1 MRMRNFYQFDKSVF
15 GKIMVL
21 LAFSFFAFGCHT
33 GMEPVQVPQTTVK
46 KEEASRVPKESFPNN
61 TEINT
66 KLKSVNRQKRPET
79 SLQRDASGLLL
90 SENKSAKDP
99 IPFPSHAKK
108 TDKAQRHTQRDPF
121 ALPMILQEPKPVMQ
135 EPPLSMSGQQTV
147 SNPLDNKRRKT
158 VPGQN
163 QPAISINPH
172 NPCITGIF
180 DNGKEKFVLLRW
192 HQIQGVFRC
201 GEELGNGYYVKEITR
216 SSVVLCPQQNPWDTK
231 SITLPLR

>member
-1 MRMRNFYQFDKSVF
+1 MRNFYQFDKSVF

-66 KLKSVNRQKRPET
+66 KLKSVNSQKRPET

-108 TDKAQRHTQRDPF
+108 TAKAQRHTQRDPF

-158 VPGQN
+158 VPGKN
-163 QPAISINPH
+163 QPVISINPQD
-172 NPCITGIF
+172 PCITGIF

-201 GEELGNGYYVKEITR
+201 GEALGNGYYVKEITR
-216 SSVVLCPQQNPWDTK
+216 SSVVLCPQQNSSNTK
-231 SITLPLR
+231 TFSLPFH

>member
-1 MRMRNFYQFDKSVF
+1 MRNFYHFDKSVF

-33 GMEPVQVPQTTVK
+33 GMEPVPAPQTTVK
-46 KEEASRVPKESFPNN
+46 KEEASRVPKESFQNN
-61 TEINT
+61 TETNT
-66 KLKSVNRQKRPET
+66 KFKSGNNQKRPET
-79 SLQRDASGLLL
+79 SLQRDAPGLLL
-90 SENKSAKDP
+90 SENKSAKNP
-99 IPFPSHAKK
+99 IPFPDHTKK
-108 TDKAQRHTQRDPF
+108 TAKAQRHTQRDPF

-163 QPAISINPH
+163 QP
-172 NPCITGIF
+172 GIF

-216 SSVVLCPQQNPWDTK
+216 SSVVLCPHQNPWDTK

>member
-1 MRMRNFYQFDKSVF
+1 MRNFYHFDKSVF

-21 LAFSFFAFGCHT
+21 LAFSCFAFGCHT
-33 GMEPVQVPQTTVK
+33 GMESVPAPQTTVK
-46 KEEASRVPKESFPNN
+46 KEEASRVPKESFQNN
-61 TEINT
+61 TETNT
-66 KLKSVNRQKRPET
+66 KFKSVNRQKRPET
-79 SLQRDASGLLL
+79 SLQRDASGLLFP
-90 SENKSAKDP
+90 ENKSAKDP
-99 IPFPSHAKK
+99 IPFPNHAKK
-108 TDKAQRHTQRDPF
+108 TAKAQGHTQRDPF
-121 ALPMILQEPKPVMQ
+121 ALPMILQEQKRDIQ
-135 EPPLSMSGQQTV
+135 ELPSLTPEQQTV
-147 SNPLDNKRRKT
+147 SSPLDNKRRKT

>member
-1 MRMRNFYQFDKSVF
+1 MRNFYHFDKSVF

-33 GMEPVQVPQTTVK
+33 GMEPVLAPQTTVK
-46 KEEASRVPKESFPNN
+46 KEEASRIPKESIQNN
-61 TEINT
+61 TETNT
-66 KLKSVNRQKRPET
+66 NLKSVNKQKRPET
-79 SLQRDASGLLL
+79 SLQRDASGFLL
-90 SENKSAKDP
+90 SENKSAKNP
-99 IPFPSHAKK
+99 IPFPNHTKK
-108 TDKAQRHTQRDPF
+108 TSTAQRHTQRDPF
-121 ALPMILQEPKPVMQ
+121 ALPMIFQEPKPAIP
-135 EPPLSMSGQQTV
+135 EPPFSKSGQQSV
-147 SNPLDNKRRKT
+147 STPLDNKRRKT

-216 SSVVLCPQQNPWDTK
+216 SSVVLCPRQNPWDTK

>member
-1 MRMRNFYQFDKSVF
+1 
-15 GKIMVL
+15 
-21 LAFSFFAFGCHT
+21 
-33 GMEPVQVPQTTVK
+33 MEPVLAPQTTVK
-46 KEEASRVPKESFPNN
+46 KEEASRISKESIQNN
-61 TEINT
+61 TETNT
-66 KLKSVNRQKRPET
+66 NLKSVNKQKRPET
-79 SLQRDASGLLL
+79 SLQRDASGFLL
-90 SENKSAKDP
+90 SENKSAKNP
-99 IPFPSHAKK
+99 IPFPNHTKK
-108 TDKAQRHTQRDPF
+108 TSSAQRHTQRDPF
-121 ALPMILQEPKPVMQ
+121 TLPMILQEPKPNMQ
-135 EPPLSMSGQQTV
+135 EPPFSKSGQQSV
-147 SNPLDNKRRKT
+147 STPLDNKRRKT

-216 SSVVLCPQQNPWDTK
+216 SSVVLCPHQNPWDTK

>member
-1 MRMRNFYQFDKSVF
+1 MRNFYQFDKSVF

-61 TEINT
+61 TKINT
-66 KLKSVNRQKRPET
+66 KLKSVNSQKRPET

-108 TDKAQRHTQRDPF
+108 TAKAQRHTQRDPF

-163 QPAISINPH
+163 QPVISINPQD
-172 NPCITGIF
+172 PCITGIF

-201 GEELGNGYYVKEITR
+201 GEALGNGYYVKEITR
-216 SSVVLCPQQNPWDTK
+216 STVELCPRQNPCDTK

>member
-1 MRMRNFYQFDKSVF
+1 MRNFYQFDKSVF

-33 GMEPVQVPQTTVK
+33 GMEPVQVPQTMVK

-99 IPFPSHAKK
+99 IPFPDHTKK
-108 TDKAQRHTQRDPF
+108 TSTAQRHTQRDPF
-121 ALPMILQEPKPVMQ
+121 TLPMILQEPKPNMQ
-135 EPPLSMSGQQTV
+135 EPSFSKSGRQTV
-147 SNPLDNKRRKT
+147 STPLDNKRRKT

-192 HQIQGVFRC
+192 QQIQGVFRC

-216 SSVVLCPQQNPWDTK
+216 SSVVLCPQQSPCDTK

>member
-1 MRMRNFYQFDKSVF
+1 MRNLYQFDKSVF

-108 TDKAQRHTQRDPF
+108 TAKAQRHTQRDPF
-121 ALPMILQEPKPVMQ
+121 DLPMILQEPKPNMQ
-135 EPPLSMSGQQTV
+135 EPPFSKSGRQTV
-147 SNPLDNKRRKT
+147 STPLDNKRRKT

-201 GEELGNGYYVKEITR
+201 GEALGNGYYVKEITR
-216 SSVVLCPQQNPWDTK
+216 SSVVLCPQQSPWDTK

>member
-1 MRMRNFYQFDKSVF
+1 MRNFYQFDKSVF

-33 GMEPVQVPQTTVK
+33 GMEPVQVPQTMVK

-121 ALPMILQEPKPVMQ
+121 DLPMILQEPKPR
-135 EPPLSMSGQQTV
+135 L
-147 SNPLDNKRRKT
+147 KKT
-158 VPGQN
+158 WAV
-163 QPAISINPH
+163 
-172 NPCITGIF
+172 C
-180 DNGKEKFVLLRW
+180 V
-192 HQIQGVFRC
+192 
-201 GEELGNGYYVKEITR
+201 
-216 SSVVLCPQQNPWDTK
+216 
-231 SITLPLR
+231 

>member
-1 MRMRNFYQFDKSVF
+1 MRNFYQFDKSVF

-33 GMEPVQVPQTTVK
+33 GMEPVQATQTTVK
-46 KEEASRVPKESFPNN
+46 KEEASRVPKESFQNN
-61 TEINT
+61 TETNT
-66 KLKSVNRQKRPET
+66 KFKSGNNQKWPET
-79 SLQRDASGLLL
+79 SLQRDAPGLLL
-90 SENKSAKDP
+90 SENKSAKNP
-99 IPFPSHAKK
+99 IPFPDHTKK
-108 TDKAQRHTQRDPF
+108 TSSAQRHTQRDPF
-121 ALPMILQEPKPVMQ
+121 TLPMILQEPKPNMQ
-135 EPPLSMSGQQTV
+135 EPPFSKSGRQTV
-147 SNPLDNKRRKT
+147 STPLDNKRRKT

>member
-1 MRMRNFYQFDKSVF
+1 MRNFYHFDKSVF

-46 KEEASRVPKESFPNN
+46 NEEASRVPKESFPNN

-108 TDKAQRHTQRDPF
+108 TAKAQRHTQRDPF
-121 ALPMILQEPKPVMQ
+121 TLPMILQEPKPNMQ
-135 EPPLSMSGQQTV
+135 EPSFSKSGRQTV
-147 SNPLDNKRRKT
+147 STPLDNKRRKT

-201 GEELGNGYYVKEITR
+201 GEELGNGYYVKKITR

>member
-1 MRMRNFYQFDKSVF
+1 
-15 GKIMVL
+15 
-21 LAFSFFAFGCHT
+21 
-33 GMEPVQVPQTTVK
+33 
-46 KEEASRVPKESFPNN
+46 
-61 TEINT
+61 
-66 KLKSVNRQKRPET
+66 
-79 SLQRDASGLLL
+79 
-90 SENKSAKDP
+90 
-99 IPFPSHAKK
+99 
-108 TDKAQRHTQRDPF
+108 
-121 ALPMILQEPKPVMQ
+121 MILQEPKPNMQ
-135 EPPLSMSGQQTV
+135 EPPFSKSGQQSV
-147 SNPLDNKRRKT
+147 STPLDNKRRKT

>member
-1 MRMRNFYQFDKSVF
+1 MRNFYQFDKSVF

-108 TDKAQRHTQRDPF
+108 TAKAQRHTQRDPF
-121 ALPMILQEPKPVMQ
+121 ALSMILQEPKPVMQ

-147 SNPLDNKRRKT
+147 
-158 VPGQN
+158 PG
-163 QPAISINPH
+163 AKS
-172 NPCITGIF
+172 TGDF
-180 DNGKEKFVLLRW
+180 YQSTGSLHHRNL
-192 HQIQGVFRC
+192 
-201 GEELGNGYYVKEITR
+201 
-216 SSVVLCPQQNPWDTK
+216 
-231 SITLPLR
+231 

>member
-1 MRMRNFYQFDKSVF
+1 MRNFYQFDKSVF

-108 TDKAQRHTQRDPF
+108 TAKAQRHTQRDPF

-163 QPAISINPH
+163 QPVISINPQD
-172 NPCITGIF
+172 PCITGIF

-201 GEELGNGYYVKEITR
+201 GEALGNGYYVKEITR
-216 SSVVLCPQQNPWDTK
+216 SSVVLCPQHNSSDTK
-231 SITLPLR
+231 TFSLPFH

>member
-1 MRMRNFYQFDKSVF
+1 MRNFYQFDKSVF

-46 KEEASRVPKESFPNN
+46 NEEASRVPKESFPNN

-99 IPFPSHAKK
+99 IPFPDHTKK
-108 TDKAQRHTQRDPF
+108 TSTAQRHTQRDPF
-121 ALPMILQEPKPVMQ
+121 TLPMILQEPKPNMQ
-135 EPPLSMSGQQTV
+135 EPPFSKSGQQSV
-147 SNPLDNKRRKT
+147 STPLDNKRRKT

-192 HQIQGVFRC
+192 QQIQGVFRC

-216 SSVVLCPQQNPWDTK
+216 SSVVLCPQQSPCDTK

>member
-1 MRMRNFYQFDKSVF
+1 MRNFYQFDKSVF

-46 KEEASRVPKESFPNN
+46 KEEASRVPKESFHINAE
-61 TEINT
+61 TNT

-79 SLQRDASGLLL
+79 SLQHDATGLLL

-99 IPFPSHAKK
+99 IPFPNHAKN
-108 TDKAQRHTQRDPF
+108 TAKAQRRTQRDPF
-121 ALPMILQEPKPVMQ
+121 ALPMILQEPKPAMQ
-135 EPPLSMSGQQTV
+135 EPPFSMSGQQTV
-147 SNPLDNKRRKT
+147 SNTLDNKRRKT
-158 VPGQN
+158 VPGPN
-163 QPAISINPH
+163 QPVISINPQD
-172 NPCITGIF
+172 PCITGIF

-201 GEELGNGYYVKEITR
+201 GEALGNGYYVKEITR
-216 SSVVLCPQQNPWDTK
+216 SSVVLYPQQNPWDTK

>member
-1 MRMRNFYQFDKSVF
+1 
-15 GKIMVL
+15 
-21 LAFSFFAFGCHT
+21 
-33 GMEPVQVPQTTVK
+33 
-46 KEEASRVPKESFPNN
+46 
-61 TEINT
+61 
-66 KLKSVNRQKRPET
+66 
-79 SLQRDASGLLL
+79 
-90 SENKSAKDP
+90 
-99 IPFPSHAKK
+99 
-108 TDKAQRHTQRDPF
+108 
-121 ALPMILQEPKPVMQ
+121 MILQEPKPNMQ
-135 EPPLSMSGQQTV
+135 EPPFSKSGQQSV
-147 SNPLDNKRRKT
+147 STPLDNKRRKT

-192 HQIQGVFRC
+192 QQIQGVFRC